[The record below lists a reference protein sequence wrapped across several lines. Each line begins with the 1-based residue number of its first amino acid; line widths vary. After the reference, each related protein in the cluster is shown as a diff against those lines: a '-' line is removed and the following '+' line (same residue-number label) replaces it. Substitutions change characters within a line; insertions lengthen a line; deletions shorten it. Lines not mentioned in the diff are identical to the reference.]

1 MPWYRTVYKHDWE
14 PAKEPDSGKEL
25 ELVGHFCGN
34 IRAKSLKDARS
45 CAKARGM
52 GEYVEPYIKPTKKR
66 PYKPASK
73 VLSGRAALREKFHA
87 LCYLGQLALASGVAQ
102 PWEIVGDRGIIH
114 RFSHGEGGSKSL
126 MAEIRRI
133 EGLVPGYN

>member
-1 MPWYRTVYKHDWE
+1 MPWYRTVYKHDWIPTRE
-14 PAKEPDSGKEL
+14 GDIETANA
-25 ELVGHFCGN
+25 LVGHFCGH
-34 IRAKSLKDARS
+34 IKAASLKEARS
-45 CAKARGM
+45 YAKARGM
-52 GEYVEPYIKPTKKR
+52 GEYVETYIKPTKKR

-87 LCYLGQLALASGVAQ
+87 LCYLGQIALASGVCQ